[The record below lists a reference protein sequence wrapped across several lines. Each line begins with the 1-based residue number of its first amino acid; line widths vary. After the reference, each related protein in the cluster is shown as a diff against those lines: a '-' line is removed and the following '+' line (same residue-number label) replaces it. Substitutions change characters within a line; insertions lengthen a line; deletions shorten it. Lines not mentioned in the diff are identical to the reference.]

1 MGNSP
6 PPPREVLNL
15 SGGLWIVDVQAAP
28 GVHGGQALLPPR
40 PLPPLPGPG
49 ALVSGRANKVEIN
62 NI

>member
-1 MGNSP
+1 M
-6 PPPREVLNL
+6 
-15 SGGLWIVDVQAAP
+15 DVQAAP